1 MAVWSSNPRSPCRL
15 NSRSYPLFSCKNQ
28 HNVIMSAQCKQ
39 ILKEACLAVPT
50 SASAPVSVSSLPV
63 AEGWGWRRCPPLLS
77 PAVRSTSHC
86 YTSVGSSTTTESRY
100 MHLSRF
106 KIIKGFLVTTK
117 DHHLLLWC
125 AGSLWHQNWL
135 QLPGRDSP
143 HPELR
148 SNSHSSLLQTL
159 RVWTGETEG
168 GKHASVMVTVIK
180 NTACP
185 HKY

>member
-1 MAVWSSNPRSPCRL
+1 MVVWSSNSRSPCRL

-28 HNVIMSAQCKQ
+28 HKVMSAHFKQ
-39 ILKEACLAVPT
+39 ILREACLDAPT
-50 SASAPVSVSSLPV
+50 SASAPVSVSSPPV
-63 AEGWGWRRCPPLLS
+63 AEGWGWRRCQPLLS

-86 YTSVGSSTTTESRY
+86 YTSVRSSTTTESRY
-100 MHLSRF
+100 IHLSRF

-117 DHHLLLWC
+117 DHLLLLWC

-135 QLPGRDSP
+135 QPPGRDSP

-159 RVWTGETEG
+159 RVWTVETAE
-168 GKHASVMVTVIK
+168 
-180 NTACP
+180 
-185 HKY
+185 

>member
-15 NSRSYPLFSCKNQ
+15 NWRSYPLFSCKNQ
-28 HNVIMSAQCKQ
+28 QEVITSAHFKQ
-39 ILKEACLAVPT
+39 ILKEACLSVPT
-50 SASAPVSVSSLPV
+50 SASAPASVSSPPV

-100 MHLSRF
+100 VHPSRF
-106 KIIKGFLVTTK
+106 KIIKRFLVTIK
-117 DHHLLLWC
+117 VHLLLLWC

-159 RVWTGETEG
+159 RVWTVETAE
-168 GKHASVMVTVIK
+168 
-180 NTACP
+180 
-185 HKY
+185 